1 MDQFKIVVSV
11 VHNKKISRS
20 ADKQQ
25 RNTNEKTGKKGPKTK
40 RHLKTVLL
48 SEDIKIHTV
57 NQSSSKKLV

>member
-20 ADKQQ
+20 ADKLQ
-25 RNTNEKTGKKGPKTK
+25 RNTNEKKTGKKGPKTK

-48 SEDIKIHTV
+48 SEDIKIH
-57 NQSSSKKLV
+57 LVRKN